1 MGAVGLVFA
10 PLAPLVV
17 VAAAIVFWMSSC
29 VYKYQLMFVF
39 VSKVESGGVRIFL
52 LLHQCLLLTIPVF
65 LQRIWNVVI
74 NRLLFCVLL
83 MQALM
88 ILSEFYSIVI
98 SRPFYLPFLFSNWAS
113 VRIPHI
119 TMAFCGSAYFSHF
132 SLQDLH

>member
-52 LLHQCLLLTIPVF
+52 LHQCLLLTTPMF

-88 ILSEFYSIVI
+88 ILSESYSIIV
-98 SRPFYLPFLFSNWAS
+98 FCLFTF
-113 VRIPHI
+113 PLQQLD
-119 TMAFCGSAYFSHF
+119 F
-132 SLQDLH
+132 SLDSAHYYGSPQFRLFFSF

>member
-52 LLHQCLLLTIPVF
+52 LLHQCLLITIPVF

-88 ILSEFYSIVI
+88 ILSKLYSMVV
-98 SRPFYLPFLFSNWAS
+98 S
-113 VRIPHI
+113 
-119 TMAFCGSAYFSHF
+119 
-132 SLQDLH
+132 

>member
-52 LLHQCLLLTIPVF
+52 LLYQCLLLTIPVF

-88 ILSEFYSIVI
+88 ILSESYSCITTI
-98 SRPFYLPFLFSNWAS
+98 LFTFPF
-113 VRIPHI
+113 
-119 TMAFCGSAYFSHF
+119 
-132 SLQDLH
+132 

>member
-17 VAAAIVFWMSSC
+17 LAAAIVFWMSSC

-39 VSKVESGGVRIFL
+39 VTKVESGGVGVIFL
-52 LLHQCLLLTIPVF
+52 LHRCLLTILVF

-88 ILSEFYSIVI
+88 ILSEFMNDY
-98 SRPFYLPFLFSNWAS
+98 
-113 VRIPHI
+113 
-119 TMAFCGSAYFSHF
+119 
-132 SLQDLH
+132 

>member
-52 LLHQCLLLTIPVF
+52 PLYQCLLLTIPVF

-88 ILSEFYSIVI
+88 ILSEFYSRIV
-98 SRPFYLPFLFSNWAS
+98 SRPICLPFLFSNWTS

-119 TMAFCGSAYFSHF
+119 TMALCGSAYFYHF